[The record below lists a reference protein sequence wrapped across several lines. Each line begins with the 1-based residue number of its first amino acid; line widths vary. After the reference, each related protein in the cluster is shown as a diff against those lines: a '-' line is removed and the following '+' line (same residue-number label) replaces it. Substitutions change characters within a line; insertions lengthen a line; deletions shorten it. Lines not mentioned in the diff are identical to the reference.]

1 MSGSIEQRTD
11 NERKVRVELV
21 GGPADLPQAQRT
33 LHIDADRAQQKIK
46 IKYYGGYQHFE
57 PSDEAG
63 GNGRSSR
70 TFRWT
75 GFTKIAE

>member
-1 MSGSIEQRTD
+1 MSGEIEGTEG
-11 NERKVRVELV
+11 ERKVLVELV

-33 LHIDADRAQQKIK
+33 MHVDAAEAQQKVK

-57 PSDEAG
+57 PSDDSG
-63 GNGRSSR
+63 GNDGQSPKI
-70 TFRWT
+70 FRWT

>member
-1 MSGSIEQRTD
+1 MSGSIERTED
-11 NERKVRVELV
+11 ERKVLVELI

-33 LHIDADRAQQKIK
+33 LHVDAADAHQKIK

-57 PSDEAG
+57 PSDVSG
-63 GNGRSSR
+63 GNNGQSAR

>member
-1 MSGSIEQRTD
+1 MSRNIERTED
-11 NERKVRVELV
+11 ERKVLVELV

-33 LHIDADRAQQKIK
+33 MRVDAAEAQQKIK

-57 PSDEAG
+57 PSDDSG
-63 GNGRSSR
+63 GNGGQSSR

>member
-1 MSGSIEQRTD
+1 MSAHTQRTED
-11 NERKVRVELV
+11 ERTVLVTLV
-21 GGPADLPQAQRT
+21 GGPADFPQAQRT
-33 LHIDADRAQQKIK
+33 QRVDEATARQKIK

-57 PSDEAG
+57 PFDETDG
-63 GNGRSSR
+63 GSGQPSR

>member
-1 MSGSIEQRTD
+1 MSGSIERTD
-11 NERKVRVELV
+11 NERKVLVELV
-21 GGPADLPQAQRT
+21 GGPADLPQAQRR

-63 GNGRSSR
+63 GNAGQSSR

>member
-1 MSGSIEQRTD
+1 
-11 NERKVRVELV
+11 LV
-21 GGPADLPQAQRT
+21 GGPADFPEAQRT
-33 LHIDADRAQQKIK
+33 IQVSAAEAQQKVK

-57 PSDEAG
+57 PCDEPGGSSDL
-63 GNGRSSR
+63 SSR